1 MSHSMDDHELAE
13 IERTAV
19 DLANLGGARII
30 AALGRTLSVRYKT
43 GADEDSAFRDPVSEV
58 DHEVEKLI
66 REVVGER
73 FPDHDVVGEE
83 SEERPGLGHE
93 IVWAV
98 DPIDGTTNFVNG
110 FPLFASAIGVLSQG
124 RPLAGAVWCSTSHA
138 LRSGVY
144 HARQGH
150 VLCFDS
156 EPMDVE
162 ANPAVRRRLA
172 GLGSLEAGATLPW
185 DIRKSGSAAVE
196 CAFVAAGLLSVA
208 RFDRPNVWDVA
219 GGLALVTAAGR
230 EARERGPDGWTGFDG
245 FLHGDTDLREWH
257 RPMIIGEPDAVA
269 SLADASA

>member
-30 AALGRTLSVRYKT
+30 AALGRTLSVRYKS

-83 SEERPGLGHE
+83 SEERPGLGHD

-124 RPLAGAVWCSTSHA
+124 KPIAGAVWCSTSHA

-172 GLGSLEAGATLPW
+172 GLGSLEAGSALPW

-230 EARERGPDGWTGFDG
+230 GARERGPDGWTEFDG
-245 FLHGDTDLREWH
+245 FPHGDSDLREWH